1 MLPLFY
7 QNDLEYRLWFMFA
20 IFCSFGLFFFCIMKK
35 KQTIYDKFLP
45 VATHAAHCIYQVSKT
60 WGFNKTQEISY
71 SELVFYTES
80 AAMASN
86 YKPTYHNTAAYL
98 IRILNRAKRQE
109 CVVFTWKKR
118 R

>member
-1 MLPLFY
+1 MMRI
-7 QNDLEYRLWFMFA
+7 NTDLVSR
-20 IFCSFGLFFFCIMKK
+20 SFREEDLCYHYFIRMTWSTGFGSCLQTFVPFLHHEKK

-80 AAMASN
+80 AVMAS
-86 YKPTYHNTAAYL
+86 TYRHTNHKKTAA
-98 IRILNRAKRQE
+98 A
-109 CVVFTWKKR
+109 F
-118 R
+118 

>member
-1 MLPLFY
+1 
-7 QNDLEYRLWFMFA
+7 
-20 IFCSFGLFFFCIMKK
+20 MKK

-80 AAMASN
+80 AAMAS
-86 YKPTYHNTAAYL
+86 TYRHTNHKKQQQL
-98 IRILNRAKRQE
+98 FRKILPKNFRIGQLAINRY
-109 CVVFTWKKR
+109 
-118 R
+118 